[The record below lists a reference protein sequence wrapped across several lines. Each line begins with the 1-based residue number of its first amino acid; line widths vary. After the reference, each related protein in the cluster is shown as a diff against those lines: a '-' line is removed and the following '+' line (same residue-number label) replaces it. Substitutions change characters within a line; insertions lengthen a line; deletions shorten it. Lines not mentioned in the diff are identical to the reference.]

1 MRTISFSLATLLFVA
16 FGCTQRQVKIE
27 MEAGIDGAR
36 RAFESNLATKVE
48 IAHLSDTYDTD
59 PSRRADKKTG
69 VRFEG
74 QFEAGQLPSEV
85 GNRNGLSSLSSKFG
99 TTWYY
104 FEQFGEPANDW
115 EVLKRRMNAGEL
127 WLRLGARYV
136 ELQLKSDEDRAEWR
150 AFAEEHLVP
159 DALSAFLRFN
169 AGQFAITG
177 QRVSARVRGQDDHG
191 PRTFDE
197 TFQVNVFAPLTAFAV
212 DRGWVEPSEAQI
224 LGLIGID
231 GWVSRGEREWS
242 QDAVLEPIL
251 RRIVNRFLPEFEL
264 GDRLE
269 EAGEKLTWLGL
280 AFLWWVNTSS
290 DSIEV
295 MLASDAISPRDKA
308 KLRTGNRAISMPG
321 PFGFSIRGGAKPL
334 VAELDLTTPSEPFLT
349 NGDWDESLSKIQ
361 FRTKV
366 FSAADRRRLAPPV
379 FHAAWS
385 VPDSEAQE
393 NAFERVVLE
402 GQALAEY
409 CIWEQTLSDE
419 DAELWTTALE
429 SGSKES
435 MLAALREIDG
445 DSKHDRPPPTSLL
458 EACQP

>member
-1 MRTISFSLATLLFVA
+1 MRTISFSLATLLFVT
-16 FGCTQRQVKIE
+16 FGCTQQHVKIE
-27 MEAGIDGAR
+27 MEAGLDGAR
-36 RAFESNLATKVE
+36 RAFESNLLTKAE
-48 IAHLSDTYDTD
+48 IRRLSDAYDTD
-59 PSRRADKKTG
+59 PSRRADKKSG

-74 QFEAGQLPSEV
+74 QFEAGTLPSEI
-85 GNRNGLSSLSSKFG
+85 GNRNGLSSLPSKFG

-115 EVLKRRMNAGEL
+115 DVLKHRMNAGEL
-127 WLRLGARYV
+127 WLRLGAKYI
-136 ELQLKSDEDRAEWR
+136 ELQLKDETDRAEWR
-150 AFAEEHLVP
+150 TFADEQLVP
-159 DALSAFLRFN
+159 DALSVFLRFN

-197 TFQVNVFAPLTAFAV
+197 TFQVMVFAPLTAFAV

-242 QDAVLEPIL
+242 QKAVLEPIL
-251 RRIVNRFLPEFEL
+251 RRNMSRILPEFEL
-264 GDRLE
+264 GKDLKA
-269 EAGEKLTWLGL
+269 AGEKFTWLGL

-295 MLASDAISPRDKA
+295 MLASEAISEEDKE
-308 KLRTGNRAISMPG
+308 KLRAGNRAISMPG
-321 PFGFSIRGGAKPL
+321 PFGFSIRGGAQPL
-334 VAELDLTTPSEPFLT
+334 IAELDLTTPSEPFLT
-349 NGDWDESLSKIQ
+349 NGDWDESLSKIH

-366 FSAADRRRLAPPV
+366 FPAHDRRRIAPPV

-409 CIWEQTLSDE
+409 CIWERTLSEE
-419 DAELWTTALE
+419 DAHLWTTALE

-435 MLAALREIDG
+435 MLAALGEIDG
-445 DSKHDRPPPTSLL
+445 DSKHDRPPPTALF
-458 EACQP
+458 EACSP